1 VQWQSRAVRRR
12 PQAAQRAGVR
22 KLSIRLLA
30 PARTISQPATAA
42 AIAGIDCSLM
52 RWIMLVMVAPRLR
65 GGIGG
70 AADSLR
76 KERGAP
82 ARGRHA
88 A

>member
-1 VQWQSRAVRRR
+1 MES
-12 PQAAQRAGVR
+12 
-22 KLSIRLLA
+22 SRLLA

-52 RWIMLVMVAPRLR
+52 TWIMLVMVAPRLR

-70 AADSLR
+70 AADLLR

-82 ARGRHA
+82 ARGRRA

>member
-1 VQWQSRAVRRR
+1 MES
-12 PQAAQRAGVR
+12 
-22 KLSIRLLA
+22 SRLLA

-52 RWIMLVMVAPRLR
+52 RWIMLVKVAPPLR
-65 GGIGG
+65 GGIGWT
-70 AADSLR
+70 ADSLQ

-82 ARGRHA
+82 TGGRRA